1 MAEVEAANTAQAIA
15 DRLVQQSSAEEFP
28 AGSAPEETAEAEDTL
43 GAANN
48 KRPRDEDAE
57 GEEDEQEQMRK
68 RASFTAPE
76 VAEGAETRQSGFSD
90 APASYSAE
98 PSVAPQTNG
107 SDAAAAAA
115 AAAAVAAAAVASAP
129 QMGDA
134 FGPKT
139 ATLQI
144 PATLVGKVIGK
155 GGETIKNL
163 QNQSRTRIQIDHTAP
178 GDTKTITITSENPDY
193 LEAAKHLIQQVVSDD
208 SPQGEVQRSVE
219 CPPGI
224 VGRIIG
230 RGGETIRA
238 LQQASQA
245 YIVVDQNFPEG
256 HPRKVNISGR
266 ADAVERA
273 SRMVTELIQGEPGS
287 ATAIIQKYGAGVT
300 RNLDCP
306 KEMVGRVIGKGG
318 ETIKAMQREFQA
330 NIQIDQTSLPMKIT
344 ISGQPASVERAYGVV
359 AEIVAGG
366 NPYIG
371 GSVGHAVQGAPR
383 GPAPGAAPG
392 YGAPSPYGATPQY
405 APAQPAYGGYPG
417 YPPAA
422 AAPTYP
428 GYGGGYPQASPYGGY
443 PQVSAAPYGG
453 QAPYG
458 GASAGGYDPYGAQGQ
473 QPYGSAGGYGQ
484 QGAQPSAQPA
494 AGGGGGQWSE
504 LQDNEGRSY
513 YYNQVTG
520 VSQWDRPA
528 DM

>member
-115 AAAAVAAAAVASAP
+115 AAAAGAAAAVASAP

-405 APAQPAYGGYPG
+405 APAQPAYG
-417 YPPAA
+417 
-422 AAPTYP
+422 
-428 GYGGGYPQASPYGGY
+428 YGGGYPQASPYGGY
-443 PQVSAAPYGG
+443 P
-453 QAPYG
+453 
-458 GASAGGYDPYGAQGQ
+458 QGQ